1 MTEITLN
8 LPEELVLRVQALE
21 EQLPEILELG
31 MREFQASSQIG
42 FKGAGEVLE
51 FLASLPS
58 PEEII
63 TLRPNQTL
71 QNQIDNLLEKN
82 HSGSLTPSEEQL
94 WQQYQY
100 LEHLV
105 RMAKAKAYLKL
116 KQKQSS
122 PHE

>member
-8 LPEELVLRVQALE
+8 LPDNLVFQLEKLE
-21 EQLPEILELG
+21 EQLPYILELG
-31 MREFQASSQIG
+31 IREFNASSQVG

-71 QNQIDNLLEKN
+71 QNQIDTLLEKN
-82 HSGSLTPSEEQL
+82 RSGSLTPSEEQL

-116 KQKQSS
+116 QEKQS
-122 PHE
+122 